1 MSAYDIDAVR
11 EKYIGFQTAK
21 ARGRYPVEHDPIRR
35 HCHMVEDNNPLFI
48 DPAYAATT
56 EHGANL
62 CPPSGWL
69 ALYFASLGPWPAA
82 FEPLFP
88 MVPTPGN
95 RIVNMSQ
102 EVEWSARIKVGDQL
116 SVVQELH
123 PLGERMLRIT
133 RFVDDKIDVQLVIW
147 NDAAEFPDSR
157 IKTIPPVECFGAVS
171 ACGAYLR
178 PVRLEARGLDDPLRQ
193 GEDAT
198 IDGDDPKETRVML
211 GAGRDVGWSAP
222 TCEGPEARLG
232 PSANVLELRIY

>member
-1 MSAYDIDAVR
+1 MAYDIDAVR

-48 DPAYAATT
+48 DPKYAETT
-56 EHGANL
+56 EFGVNL

-88 MVPTPGN
+88 MVPTPGK

-116 SVVQELH
+116 SVV
-123 PLGERMLRIT
+123 RR
-133 RFVDDKIDVQLVIW
+133 VADVYQKGI
-147 NDAAEFPDSR
+147 
-157 IKTIPPVECFGAVS
+157 
-171 ACGAYLR
+171 
-178 PVRLEARGLDDPLRQ
+178 
-193 GEDAT
+193 T
-198 IDGDDPKETRVML
+198 ID
-211 GAGRDVGWSAP
+211 
-222 TCEGPEARLG
+222 PEAVWIVAEAIISNQRDETVCVIRNTLLTHRT
-232 PSANVLELRIY
+232 PDEVNSAQ